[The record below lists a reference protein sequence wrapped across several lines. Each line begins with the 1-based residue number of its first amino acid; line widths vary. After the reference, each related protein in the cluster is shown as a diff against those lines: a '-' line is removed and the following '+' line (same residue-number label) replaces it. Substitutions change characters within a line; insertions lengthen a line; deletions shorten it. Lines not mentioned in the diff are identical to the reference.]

1 MSFDERH
8 LKDPACFQENRL
20 AAHSDHIAYA
30 GMEELARGE
39 SSLRWPLDVYKRQT
53 LYGTALLPPSL
64 SIRVTPVTLPKF
76 MPHALPLEAPAAV
89 TSPLW
94 GRIMHTS

>member
-8 LKDPACFQENRL
+8 LKDPARFQENRL

-39 SSLRWPLDVYKRQT
+39 SSLRWPLDGLWKFFYARNEDQVIPGFESSGYDW
-53 LYGTALLPPSL
+53 YLLCITQCL
-64 SIRVTPVTLPKF
+64 
-76 MPHALPLEAPAAV
+76 
-89 TSPLW
+89 
-94 GRIMHTS
+94 

>member
-39 SSLRWPLDVYKRQT
+39 SSLRWPLDGLWKFFYARNEDKVIQMCIRDRYNMYERGI
-53 LYGTALLPPSL
+53 YGLLAFTNEQL
-64 SIRVTPVTLPKF
+64 DV
-76 MPHALPLEAPAAV
+76 E
-89 TSPLW
+89 
-94 GRIMHTS
+94 